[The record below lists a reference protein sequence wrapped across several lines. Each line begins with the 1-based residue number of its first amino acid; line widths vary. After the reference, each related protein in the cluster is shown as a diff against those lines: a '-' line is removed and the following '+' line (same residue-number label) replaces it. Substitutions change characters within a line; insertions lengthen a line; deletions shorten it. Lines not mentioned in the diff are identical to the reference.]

1 MNRYSDFSVEDLVWD
16 VFFRQ
21 WTLSPTSETNAI
33 WDNWINANPEMLGKV
48 EQARRILLSMRIEEH
63 EISNAEI
70 NEVVKRTVGFLDTE
84 NLKTAPH
91 TLRSS
96 PSLFNRWMRLAASI
110 ALLSLLGWTA
120 YSVLVKKH
128 EKARVA
134 AQHIPAKE
142 ETYIVEKV
150 NTTSRTMQL
159 TLGDGSSIS
168 LSPKG
173 RVRYREPFDNQR
185 REVHLAGEAFFN
197 IGKDPN
203 RPFLVFANG
212 LITKVLGT
220 SFRVKAYEGV
230 GEVTVEVKSGK
241 VAVFAEN
248 DPQSK
253 KKVEDKALQ
262 GIILKPNQKIIY
274 ALNEVKMVK
283 TLVEKPEIVVPKSEI
298 PRLDFEDT
306 PASDVFNT
314 LGKTYGIDII
324 YDAALLKDCPLT
336 AILEGLTLHDKLN
349 IICKAV
355 ESSYEIVDGQVI
367 IHSKGCKN

>member
-120 YSVLVKKH
+120 NSVLVKKH